1 MSAQE
6 PLVARPRGD
15 RLARNA
21 AGGVTILTPALA
33 ALVFLF
39 GPSPVFVVGMVLL
52 ASSWIGW
59 GLGCAAAH
67 LSI

>member
-1 MSAQE
+1 MTAQE
-6 PLVARPRGD
+6 PQVAAPRGE

-21 AGGVTILTPALA
+21 AGVLTILTLALA

-39 GPSPVFVVGMVLL
+39 GPAPVFVVAMVLL

-59 GLGCAAAH
+59 ALGCAAAH